1 MPNLLHQTLLDAWEH
16 DKIITL
22 DDEAGARRLRNQLH
36 HYRQKY
42 RQLVVAKGLE
52 KMEEVVVKVRGHT
65 VFLTIRS
72 HMTPTAQEIEA
83 EIEKNRKKRDGKKNS

>member
-22 DDEAGARRLRNQLH
+22 QDEAGARKLRNQLH

-52 KMEEVVVKVRGHT
+52 KMEEVVIRVRGHT
-65 VFLTIRS
+65 VMLTIRAR
-72 HMTPTAQEIEA
+72 MAPTAQEIEV
-83 EIEKNRKKRDGKKNS
+83 EIEKNRAKKKKK